1 MSCSGCSGAVDR
13 ALGRLDGVENK
24 EVSLEK
30 QTVVVQSENLSLQEV
45 EATIAKTGKK
55 ITYSKEI

>member
-30 QTVVVQSENLSLQEV
+30 QTVFVQSENLSLQEV